1 MGLSNHFPVLKLDF
15 DPRRR
20 LNPFCACLRWDRRAM
35 HAGLG
40 GTRTADSAPHIVGF
54 RLALTIRKNMCVLN
68 PSGLAG
74 CHMFHYFG
82 PPPRQALWGAHMLA
96 GLPSRLLAHPN
107 RPKIDPELPR
117 PDLGNLAKILL
128 LMVSLPPGAAQPP
141 YLEWTP
147 GRSGPPRPLKPT
159 ISGWPKN
166 HVVKN

>member
-1 MGLSNHFPVLKLDF
+1 
-15 DPRRR
+15 
-20 LNPFCACLRWDRRAM
+20 
-35 HAGLG
+35 
-40 GTRTADSAPHIVGF
+40 
-54 RLALTIRKNMCVLN
+54 MCVLN

-117 PDLGNLAKILL
+117 PDLGNLAKMWL

-166 HVVKN
+166 HVVKSLVHKGSIRTVPAGNSYQLHPNCFRTASEINRKQFGCIWQQLPNCFRTASLEAARKQ